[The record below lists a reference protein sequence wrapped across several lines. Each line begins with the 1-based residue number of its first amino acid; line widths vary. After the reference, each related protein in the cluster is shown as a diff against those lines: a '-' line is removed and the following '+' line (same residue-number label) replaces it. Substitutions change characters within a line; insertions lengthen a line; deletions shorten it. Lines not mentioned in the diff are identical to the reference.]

1 MPSGKK
7 ARQRRRAAA
16 GPGGRTPPPV
26 RSKGDGSGLARFSR
40 RTLLV
45 AGVVLAVVVGLGVG
59 LPLALS
65 NSGGGN
71 GGKSTVAGFE
81 PISKLG
87 KLASPGPPGPPGP
100 EGPPIE
106 SGPDLAPAG
115 SPAPGQAVDGI
126 SCQGGEQTLFH
137 VHARLTI
144 FVDGRSERVPAGVGI
159 AEPEAEQTTGGPFV
173 ARGACFSWLHT
184 HAADGIIHIE
194 SPVQRAFT
202 LGNFFDVWGQP
213 LSSSQV
219 GPAKGHVTALVDGK
233 VWLGDPGAIRLKSHR
248 QIQLEVGRPLVGQV
262 RIKDWAGL

>member
-1 MPSGKK
+1 
-7 ARQRRRAAA
+7 
-16 GPGGRTPPPV
+16 V
-26 RSKGDGSGLARFSR
+26 RSKGGGTGLARLSR
-40 RTLLV
+40 RTLLI
-45 AGVVLAVVVGLGVG
+45 AGAVLVVVIGLGVG

-65 NSGGGN
+65 SSGDGSGN
-71 GGKSTVAGFE
+71 GSKSTATGFE

-87 KLASPGPPGPPGP
+87 KLASPGPPGPLGP

-106 SGPDLAPAG
+106 SGSDLAPAG

-126 SCQGGEQTLFH
+126 SCEAGEQTLFH

-159 AEPEAEQTTGGPFV
+159 AEPEAEQTTRGPFV

-184 HAADGIIHIE
+184 HAADGVIHIE

-233 VWLGDPGAIRLKSHR
+233 VWLGDPGAIRLKSHS
-248 QIQLEVGRPLVGQV
+248 QIQLEVGRPLVGQLL
-262 RIKDWAGL
+262 IKSWSGL